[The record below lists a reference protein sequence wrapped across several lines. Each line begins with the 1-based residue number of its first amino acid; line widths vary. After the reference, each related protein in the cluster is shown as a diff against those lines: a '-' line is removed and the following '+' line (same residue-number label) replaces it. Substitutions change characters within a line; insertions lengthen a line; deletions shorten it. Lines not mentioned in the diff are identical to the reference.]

1 MTPDPPIDPLARAI
15 VEGLQVDWQSAESS
29 APDDATRGLVRELAV
44 IAAIAEIH
52 SASTNPGEEPAG
64 AAASAAPD
72 VPAWGPFRLL
82 ERVGQ
87 GEYGE
92 VYRAQD
98 TRLDREVALKLLRV
112 DAVNHTAPSAES
124 TIREGSLL
132 ARIRHPNV
140 VTIHGAERIGDR
152 IGLWMEYIEG
162 STLEQLLEERISL
175 SEPDVVH
182 IGIQICRAVSAV
194 HGAGLLHRDIKAQ
207 NVMRASDGR
216 IVLMDF
222 GAGRMRATAIAS
234 DLVGTPLYLAPEV
247 LRGEPATVR
256 SDIYSLGVLLYR
268 LVAGAFPIDGR
279 TVGELRQRHEDGER
293 TPIRQVRP
301 DISPQFA
308 RAVERALDPLPAN
321 RFESADAFEGDLAAT
336 ASRSGVRRAAAVAG
350 VLAAAVAV
358 VSWGAV
364 REVPGGSRSAPAT
377 THDDL
382 EARGHALLARRGLP
396 SLQQA
401 AELYERAIGRNP
413 NSAVAHAGL
422 ALAYALMSFPE
433 GGIPLETAFPIM
445 QREAAAAL
453 RLDPRLAEAHAA
465 NGWVHAFERR
475 WSEAEQAF
483 DEAIRLEPGRIF
495 TYTNY
500 SISTLQSL
508 RKFDDALRLLEVAA
522 QHDPQSLDVQR
533 EIGEVLMFAGRFA
546 EAVDTLQRVRA
557 ADPDFAFVQTY
568 LARSLIFSGRVD
580 EALTLWQP
588 VAIWPAQAYVRIGRR
603 KDAEA
608 LAVEHAARP
617 HQTALIAAALGD
629 TEAVVGAL
637 ERAAASAPHRMGRLL
652 NEPEIA
658 AYRAHPRVVALRQAF
673 NLP

>member
-52 SASTNPGEEPAG
+52 SASTNPGEELGSAS
-64 AAASAAPD
+64 SAAPD
-72 VPAWGPFRLL
+72 VPTWGPFRLL

-87 GEYGE
+87 GAYGE

-98 TRLDREVALKLLRV
+98 TRLDREVALKLLRA
-112 DAVNHTAPSAES
+112 DALNDTAPSAES

-132 ARIRHPNV
+132 ARVRHPNV

-152 IGLWMEYIEG
+152 IGLWMEYVEG
-162 STLEQLLEERISL
+162 STLEQLFEERASL
-175 SEPDVVH
+175 SEPEAVR
-182 IGIQICRAVSAV
+182 IGIHVCRAVSAV

-247 LRGEPATVR
+247 LRGELATVR

-268 LVAGAFPIDGR
+268 LVVGTFPVDGR

-308 RAVERALDPLPAN
+308 RAVERAIDPLPAN
-321 RFESADAFEGDLAAT
+321 RFETADAFEGDLAAT
-336 ASRSGVRRAAAVAG
+336 AGRSGVRRAAVVAG
-350 VLAAAVAV
+350 VMAAAVAV

-364 REVPGGSRSAPAT
+364 RDGPGGSRAPAT
-377 THDDL
+377 AKDDL
-382 EARGHALLARRGLP
+382 EARGHTLLARRGLP
-396 SLQQA
+396 SVQQA

-422 ALAYALMSFPE
+422 ALAYALMSFPDR
-433 GGIPLETAFPIM
+433 GIPLETAFPIM
-445 QREAAAAL
+445 QREAATAL
-453 RLDPRLAEAHAA
+453 RLDPRLADAHAA
-465 NGWVHAFERR
+465 IGWVHAFERR

-483 DEAIRLEPGRIF
+483 DEAIRLEPGRIL
-495 TYTNY
+495 TYTSY

-508 RKFDDALRLLEVAA
+508 RKFDEALRLLEAAA

-568 LARSLIFSGRVD
+568 LARSLIFSGRAE
-580 EALTLWQP
+580 EAMALWQP

-629 TEAVVGAL
+629 TTRVIEAL
-637 ERAAASAPHRMGRLL
+637 EQAAASAPHRMGRLL

-658 AYRAHPRVVALRQAF
+658 AYRDHPRVVALRHAF
-673 NLP
+673 DLP